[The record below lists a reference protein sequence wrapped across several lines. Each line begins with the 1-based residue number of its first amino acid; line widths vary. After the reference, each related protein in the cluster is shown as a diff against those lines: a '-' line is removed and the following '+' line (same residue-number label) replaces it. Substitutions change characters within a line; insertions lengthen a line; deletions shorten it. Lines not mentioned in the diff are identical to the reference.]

1 MALIQCPECQNM
13 VSDQAE
19 VCPKCG
25 YALKAKEEPPKKEPP
40 KFKGKIDYKYII
52 LGLLIVV
59 VGFFILNQTRST
71 GTPSGTTTTTAPQT
85 PSAPSGTVTQP
96 SSTGDPS
103 AGNVVYNDTNVHLQ
117 YQIPAGYKTC
127 TDQNGLS
134 YVGRY
139 MDSNGALIPYVM
151 LGWSADYTD
160 PVQFLNAMTAEL
172 QKTYGDVTITVDMLS
187 AYIGSHYTYGI
198 QYRYTSGGHVV
209 IDNRYATVV
218 DGKLLMVGSKE
229 ENINTDEIN
238 NVVSL
243 IIMTMQK
250 GS

>member
-25 YALKAKEEPPKKEPP
+25 YALKAKEEPPKKKPP
-40 KFKGKIDYKYII
+40 KFKGKLDYKYII

-134 YVGRY
+134 Y
-139 MDSNGALIPYVM
+139 P
-151 LGWSADYTD
+151 
-160 PVQFLNAMTAEL
+160 TA
-172 QKTYGDVTITVDMLS
+172 S
-187 AYIGSHYTYGI
+187 SHLP
-198 QYRYTSGGHVV
+198 
-209 IDNRYATVV
+209 
-218 DGKLLMVGSKE
+218 GKRSHG
-229 ENINTDEIN
+229 
-238 NVVSL
+238 
-243 IIMTMQK
+243 
-250 GS
+250 